1 MNLGL
6 PARWSRE
13 SRRRV
18 RRRSQSRHRFMV
30 PIHGTKA
37 EEAFQDESDMVM
49 ACCAI
54 YFPNE

>member
-1 MNLGL
+1 
-6 PARWSRE
+6 
-13 SRRRV
+13 
-18 RRRSQSRHRFMV
+18 MV